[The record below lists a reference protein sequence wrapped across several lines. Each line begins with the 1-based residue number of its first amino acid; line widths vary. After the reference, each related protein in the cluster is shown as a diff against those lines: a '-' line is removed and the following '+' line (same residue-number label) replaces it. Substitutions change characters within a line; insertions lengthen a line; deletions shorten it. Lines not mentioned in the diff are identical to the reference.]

1 MDLIAQ
7 ILENEFLSL
16 CRLDI
21 FPLSSLIGRCK
32 RSDPCLFHDIL
43 YMAHMSDYAHVIH
56 ANHDILLQLSLLPR
70 LFYSRFTSVNLGQ
83 TLLA

>member
-1 MDLIAQ
+1 
-7 ILENEFLSL
+7 
-16 CRLDI
+16 
-21 FPLSSLIGRCK
+21 
-32 RSDPCLFHDIL
+32 
-43 YMAHMSDYAHVIH
+43 MSDYAHVIH